1 MDIFD
6 ERILVLVSS
15 SWTHFFRI
23 RPGLHQSFPCSRHG
37 IICMVH
43 NHWYSNTKFTA
54 FPSLLARERGK
65 RTVEK
70 SLLLFTILVSGK
82 REGEEN
88 RREIPPS
95 LYYSC
100 FWQERGGREPY
111 RNPSFSAILL
121 SFFFSK
127 WGVLPC
133 YSTQGSVQPQET
145 GQSCIRT

>member
-1 MDIFD
+1 MTNEIRKVRKEVDIFY

-23 RPGLHQSFPCSRHG
+23 RPCLHQPFPCSRHG

-43 NHWYSNTKFTA
+43 NHWYSNTRFTE
-54 FPSLLARERGK
+54 FPSLLTRERGK

-70 SLLLFTILVSGK
+70 SLLLCTILVSGK
-82 REGEEN
+82 REGEENRRETPPSFHYSCFWQERVGEEN

-100 FWQERGGREPY
+100 FWQERGGREP
-111 RNPSFSAILL
+111 
-121 SFFFSK
+121 
-127 WGVLPC
+127 
-133 YSTQGSVQPQET
+133 
-145 GQSCIRT
+145 